1 MLLFS
6 HFIGSVNSA
15 EKISKSVH
23 VCQSYSKPTVGRFLR
38 RGVQSG
44 TGKKGNGK
52 REKEKKGHGKKGNG
66 NKGNTPGPGKEGNGK
81 KGNLGKESQAVKH
94 ATEQPELIVGFVPC
108 RRFCRN
114 V

>member
-52 REKEKKGHGKKGNG
+52 RE
-66 NKGNTPGPGKEGNGK
+66 
-81 KGNLGKESQAVKH
+81 
-94 ATEQPELIVGFVPC
+94 I
-108 RRFCRN
+108 
-114 V
+114 